1 MGHYLCS
8 ACQKQNISTLQKF
21 KLHKNE
27 SLRDFMKRFGEAV
40 LKVESCSMDAIMQ
53 IFKQSISLGTPFF
66 ESLAKK
72 SFVTMDDLF

>member
-1 MGHYLCS
+1 
-8 ACQKQNISTLQKF
+8 
-21 KLHKNE
+21 
-27 SLRDFMKRFGEAV
+27 MKRFGEAV